1 MPRFNFI
8 ALCLLFV
15 IAMGCKAQPI
25 ELHVTYDQLSG
36 VSKGDRVLLTNNAA
50 GSVAAIQYNDDQ
62 TFTVDLAVDSGF
74 AHALTEHARFYVIDD
89 PGAEGR
95 KAIDIRLSQPGGL
108 PLKSG
113 AVVPGSKA
121 QDDLSEHLQKEI
133 QGVIRFFKETL
144 EEMESDVRQVP
155 ETEAYQQIKKSL
167 EALAAAIKQ
176 KEKQTREKIKRQW
189 LPRIQR
195 ELDDLRRRLEAYGRQ
210 DELKPLEVEMDRIR
224 RI

>member
-1 MPRFNFI
+1 
-8 ALCLLFV
+8 
-15 IAMGCKAQPI
+15 
-25 ELHVTYDQLSG
+25 

-50 GSVAAIQYNDDQ
+50 GSVASIQYNDDQ

-89 PGAEGR
+89 PGADGR

-113 AVVPGSKA
+113 AVVPGSKV
-121 QDDLSEHLQKEI
+121 QDDLTEHLQKEI

-144 EEMESDVRQVP
+144 EEMESDVKQVP

-195 ELDDLRRRLEAYGRQ
+195 ELDDLRRRLEAYGRE
-210 DELKPLEVEMDRIR
+210 DELKPLEVEMERIR